1 MLKKLS
7 NGGEGFPDHVNL
19 WGLAAEGGGPVLQS
33 PLRGPDSALSP
44 AEQRRGQATGPMLH
58 LHLVYLSIAGLGIL
72 KTFTRAL
79 VLGFSIYKMGRRQ
92 RYSKKDEFACPAISR
107 DSGTFTLHL
116 MPPT

>member
-7 NGGEGFPDHVNL
+7 NGGEGFPDHVDL

-58 LHLVYLSIAGLGIL
+58 LHLVYLSIAGLGHSENL
-72 KTFTRAL
+72 HK
-79 VLGFSIYKMGRRQ
+79 GFG
-92 RYSKKDEFACPAISR
+92 
-107 DSGTFTLHL
+107 SGFFHL
-116 MPPT
+116 